1 MRRFALP
8 AWTVLWILVPL
19 CSGRPAVTERLI
31 RDTRLLA
38 QTVISRVQELNNQF
52 KPSPSL
58 VISGLDLIPEPLKEN
73 NLENLGTVEEAL
85 GCFIESLST
94 LQIDNTMQI
103 QTDVKNLKV
112 LVRSLATSYGCSIS
126 KCEKAHHLKK
136 FLRKNSAF
144 VFTIKHVVLDRLQK
158 YLSRLLRTLDN
169 PRSCRAS

>member
-1 MRRFALP
+1 MKSFALP
-8 AWTVLWILVPL
+8 AWTVLCILVPL
-19 CSGRPAVTERLI
+19 CSGRATVTERII

-38 QTVISRVQELNNQF
+38 QTIISRVQELNNQF

-73 NLENLGTVEEAL
+73 NVENLGTVDEAL

-94 LQIDNTMQI
+94 LQMDNSMQV

-112 LVRSLATSYGCSIS
+112 LVKSLATSFGCSS
-126 KCEKAHHLKK
+126 SRCEKAHHLKR
-136 FLRKNSAF
+136 FLRRNSAF
-144 VFTIKHVVLDRLQK
+144 IFTIRHVVLDRLQK
-158 YLSRLLRTLDN
+158 YLNRLLRTLDN